1 MPLLKDRMKNQK
13 TEKNIISQKVE
24 TENIKPTV
32 DEQKI
37 AKDVIKVISEK
48 FADDLIKKGKAE
60 IEDELT
66 LAIGEICS
74 DLDIS
79 YEEQKRIEK
88 TVLMTVLGHGPIEV
102 FIQDPSVSEIIVQR
116 HDNVVIERNGK
127 IEKTDVSF
135 NNEEHLQI
143 IIKRIVQKAGRQI
156 NLASPI
162 VNARLEDGSRVN
174 AVLPPIAVDGA
185 TLDIRKF
192 TNAALSGSD
201 YIRLGSL
208 NREMLYFLERCVRGR
223 ITIFVSGGTGTGKTT
238 LLNMLSGYIP
248 KNELIITIEDTCELK
263 LQQPNVRRREMRL
276 STTAGMTDVDQK
288 LLVKNSLRERPDRIV
303 LGEIRDGSIVD
314 LISAMSTGHEGS
326 MTSIHANSPENMCDI
341 RIPILYSMN
350 PEVNF
355 SERSIAMQIA
365 EAVQIVVQIKRF
377 RDGTRRI
384 THISHVAGLKKND
397 KVNVKDI
404 YRYDEQK
411 NSFYATGYI
420 PVKIIGSIRDNGYDF
435 NEQIFQKEKREEFK

>member
-1 MPLLKDRMKNQK
+1 MPLLKDRMKIQK
-13 TEKNIISQKVE
+13 TEKSIISQKVE
-24 TENIKPTV
+24 SENIKPTV
-32 DEQKI
+32 DEQKT

-48 FADDLIKKGKAE
+48 FADDLIKKGKNE
-60 IEDELT
+60 IEDELV
-66 LAIGEICS
+66 LAIEEICS

-116 HDNVVIERNGK
+116 YNNVVIERNGK
-127 IEKTDVSF
+127 IEKTDVIF

-201 YIRLGSL
+201 YIKLGSL

-276 STTAGMTDVDQK
+276 STTAGMADVDQK

-365 EAVQIVVQIKRF
+365 EAVQIIVQIKRF

-420 PVKIIGSIRDNGYDF
+420 PGKIIGSIRDNGYDF
-435 NEQIFQKEKREEFK
+435 NEQIFQKEKREELK